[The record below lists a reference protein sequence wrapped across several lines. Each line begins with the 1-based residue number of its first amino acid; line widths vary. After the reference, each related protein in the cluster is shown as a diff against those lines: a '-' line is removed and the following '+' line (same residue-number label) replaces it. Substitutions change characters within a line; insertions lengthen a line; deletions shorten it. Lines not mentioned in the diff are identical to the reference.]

1 MKNTK
6 IFAALMIMCAVAA
19 CAKEDPKSTDN
30 TKDNQGGSHTV
41 KTAIEFSFEASHSE
55 MVLSK
60 TEVSEGPG
68 DNASV
73 LWKSTDKVSIFD
85 DEDNN
90 CEFSAGS
97 AGASTTLIGS
107 LIPKVSGD
115 YYSVYPY
122 NASNSISGTTVTT
135 TLPATQTVSAP
146 GFADG
151 AVLSAAVANDA
162 AFSYKNLVA
171 LVRFT
176 VPAEMTTL
184 HSVTLASAAA
194 VAGECTVSFAAATPV
209 IAATGSSVTSV
220 TVEAAGAS
228 GVLATGNYYAAV
240 IPGSHQFSVTLTDTD
255 GKSVVK
261 SMTAARDFV
270 AGHIR
275 GLGSVDTDT
284 FYNDVDIVLGDA
296 AVTGETS
303 TLVRNVQ
310 LPAGSYTVGDL
321 VGSTSYTFK
330 GDKGIYVIGNKAFTV
345 TSSSVKQ
352 TVTIEKTDLSARHW
366 LVREGDDLQAVINAA
381 EPGLDDVY
389 VGAGTFTGGFTM
401 AEGINLTGSWNA
413 EFSSTISYEPLK
425 STSGITTILD
435 GGGSQRVV
443 NQAADFTESTRTT
456 WKNLKISNGSTDT
469 GAGVYLQAYGV
480 LDGCEITGNV
490 STGDGAGVLAL
501 NWAAT
506 TRCYIHNNTAG
517 GSGGGILTRYV
528 LSYSLV
534 DSNQAKGSG
543 GAYVYAGGY
552 SGENVERPRIFN
564 CIISNNKATG
574 DNGGGV
580 RANRGSSNPLPVL
593 YNLLVV
599 GNTATGWAGS
609 GILVNAG
616 CVYNCTVVKN
626 YTSAT
631 QDNANALYNATNYS
645 TDTEKGRIQNCIA
658 FGNWTAGKNADTAT
672 QIYMNSTGG
681 LRNNSTSANGQWK
694 AKAAYEYVTRKDV
707 TEAFFTDYAN
717 GDYTLSGNNADCI
730 SGGTLNGLSGL
741 WSYLPK
747 TDIAGNNRLYNG
759 DTQIGR
765 GCYQYQD

>member
-1 MKNTK
+1 MRITK
-6 IFAALMIMCAVAA
+6 FFAAVMIICAVAA
-19 CAKEDPKSTDN
+19 CAKEDPKPADN
-30 TKDNQGGSHTV
+30 NKNNQENNPAE
-41 KTAIEFSFEASHSE
+41 KTAVEFSFTASHTD
-55 MVLSK
+55 MAVSK
-60 TEVSEGPG
+60 TEISEGPG
-68 DNASV
+68 DNAGV
-73 LWKSTDKVSIFD
+73 LWKSTDKVSVFD

-90 CEFSAGS
+90 CEFSAD
-97 AGASTTLIGS
+97 ADGASTTLTGTLVPKGS
-107 LIPKVSGD
+107 GE

-122 NASNSISGTTVTT
+122 NAGNSISGTTVTT

-151 AVLSAAVANDA
+151 AVLSAAVASDA
-162 AFSYKNLVA
+162 AFSYKNIVA

-184 HSVTLASAAA
+184 HSITLTSTAAL
-194 VAGECTVSFAAATPV
+194 AGECTVSFATATPV
-209 IAATGSSVTSV
+209 LAATGSSVNAV
-220 TVEAAGAS
+220 TIAAPGAS
-228 GVLATGNYYAAV
+228 DVLATGNYYAAV

-261 SMTAARDFV
+261 AMPAAKDFV

-275 GLGSVDTDT
+275 GIGSVDADT

-310 LPAGSYTVGDL
+310 LPAGSYTVEDL

-366 LVREGDDLQAVINAA
+366 LVREGDDLQAVLNAA

-443 NQAADFTESTRTT
+443 NQAADFTESTITT

-469 GAGVYLQAYGV
+469 GAGAYLRAYGV
-480 LDGCEITGNV
+480 LDGCEITGNA
-490 STGDGAGVLAL
+490 STGDGAGVSAQ
-501 NWAAT
+501 NWATT
-506 TRCYIHNNTAG
+506 TRCYIHHNTATG
-517 GSGGGILTRYV
+517 AGGGIVTRYV
-528 LSYSLV
+528 LSYSVV
-534 DSNQAKGSG
+534 DSNQARGSG

-580 RANRGSSNPLPVL
+580 RANRGNSNPLPVL

-626 YTSAT
+626 YSGAT

-658 FGNWTAGKNADTAT
+658 FGNWTAGKEADAAA
-672 QIYMNSTGG
+672 QIYINSTGG
-681 LRNNSTSANGQWK
+681 LRNNSTSANGQLK
-694 AKAAYEYVTRKDV
+694 SKAAYEYVTRKDV
-707 TEAFFTDYAN
+707 TEAFFTDYVN

-730 SGGTLNGLSGL
+730 SSGTLNGLSGL

-747 TDIAGNNRLYNG
+747 VDLAGNNRLYNA

-765 GCYQYQD
+765 GCYQYQ